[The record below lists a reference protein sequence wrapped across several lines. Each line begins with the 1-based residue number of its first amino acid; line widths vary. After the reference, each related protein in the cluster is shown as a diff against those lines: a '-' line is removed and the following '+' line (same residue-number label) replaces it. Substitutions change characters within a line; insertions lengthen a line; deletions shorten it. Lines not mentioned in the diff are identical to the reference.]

1 MADNA
6 EGRALM
12 AGLLGAAI
20 GAGVG
25 ILLAPKSG
33 EDTIKDMRS
42 RLDEVKETAGS
53 VAGKARKKFRE
64 FKEEVKRDNQA
75 RVPDEQALEER
86 A

>member
-6 EGRALM
+6 GSKALM
-12 AGLLGAAI
+12 AGLLGAMV

-42 RLDEVKETAGS
+42 RLDEAKETAGN
-53 VAGKARKKFRE
+53 VASKARKKFKE
-64 FKEEVKRDNQA
+64 FREEVKREAEA
-75 RVPDEQALEER
+75 RIPDEQLLEER
-86 A
+86 S